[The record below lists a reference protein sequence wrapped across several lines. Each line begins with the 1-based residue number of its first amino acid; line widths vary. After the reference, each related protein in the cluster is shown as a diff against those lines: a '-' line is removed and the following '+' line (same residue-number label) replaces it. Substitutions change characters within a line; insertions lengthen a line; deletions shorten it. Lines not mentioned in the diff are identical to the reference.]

1 MLTYCEYLLVIFLL
15 ILKYI
20 IVKLLK
26 SIISITFFILK
37 KIWAKKKNTFKRQ
50 SILSTSPISQGV
62 WAHLFNILKLSF
74 PKLSSFILDW
84 CACLFFL
91 DIGTNDHASIFTVY
105 SYAIF
110 KFGSKEMTCYS
121 EKLFQITKIIKC
133 VFYRRQIIFSCKK
146 PSHFI
151 LLKHGVGVVLM
162 SLSKV
167 DLQTNKVTLD
177 FSNKNG
183 IQYM

>member
-26 SIISITFFILK
+26 KYYFYHIFYFK
-37 KIWAKKKNTFKRQ
+37 KIWAKKKTNTFKRQ

-74 PKLSSFILDW
+74 PKLFSFILDW

-133 VFYRRQIIFSCKK
+133 VLYRRQIIFCKKK

-151 LLKHGVGVVLM
+151 LLKHGVGVV
-162 SLSKV
+162 
-167 DLQTNKVTLD
+167 
-177 FSNKNG
+177 
-183 IQYM
+183 

>member
-26 SIISITFFILK
+26 KYYFYHIFYFK
-37 KIWAKKKNTFKRQ
+37 KIWAKKKTNTFKRQ

-74 PKLSSFILDW
+74 PKLFSFILDW

-133 VFYRRQIIFSCKK
+133 VLYRRQIIFSCKKK

-151 LLKHGVGVVLM
+151 LLKHGVGVV
-162 SLSKV
+162 
-167 DLQTNKVTLD
+167 
-177 FSNKNG
+177 
-183 IQYM
+183 

>member
-26 SIISITFFILK
+26 KYYFYHIFYFK
-37 KIWAKKKNTFKRQ
+37 KILSQKKNIKRQ

-74 PKLSSFILDW
+74 PKLFSFILDW

-133 VFYRRQIIFSCKK
+133 VLYRRQIIFCKK
-146 PSHFI
+146 KNQSFYSFKTWGWCRLTEFI
-151 LLKHGVGVVLM
+151 
-162 SLSKV
+162 
-167 DLQTNKVTLD
+167 
-177 FSNKNG
+177 
-183 IQYM
+183 

>member
-26 SIISITFFILK
+26 KYYFYHIFYFK
-37 KIWAKKKNTFKRQ
+37 NIWAKKKQTLLSVKAFFQLRPFHKGFEPTY
-50 SILSTSPISQGV
+50 SIF
-62 WAHLFNILKLSF
+62 WNCH
-74 PKLSSFILDW
+74 SSFILDW

-133 VFYRRQIIFSCKK
+133 VLYRRQIIFCKK
-146 PSHFI
+146 KNPVI
-151 LLKHGVGVVLM
+151 L
-162 SLSKV
+162 
-167 DLQTNKVTLD
+167 
-177 FSNKNG
+177 FF
-183 IQYM
+183 

>member
-1 MLTYCEYLLVIFLL
+1 MWILISDIFVN
-15 ILKYI
+15 LKVHYS
-20 IVKLLK
+20 KA
-26 SIISITFFILK
+26 LK
-37 KIWAKKKNTFKRQ
+37 KVLFLSHFLFLKKFEPKKKKNTFKRQ

-74 PKLSSFILDW
+74 PKLFSFILDW

-91 DIGTNDHASIFTVY
+91 DIGTYDHASIFTVY
-105 SYAIF
+105 SYAFF

-133 VFYRRQIIFSCKK
+133 VLYRRQIIFSCKKK

-151 LLKHGVGVVLM
+151 LLKHGVGVV
-162 SLSKV
+162 
-167 DLQTNKVTLD
+167 
-177 FSNKNG
+177 
-183 IQYM
+183 

>member
-1 MLTYCEYLLVIFLL
+1 MHILLRLSVNVLWILISDIFVN
-15 ILKYI
+15 LKVHYS
-20 IVKLLK
+20 KA
-26 SIISITFFILK
+26 LK
-37 KIWAKKKNTFKRQ
+37 KYYFYHIFYFKKNLSQKKNTFKRQ

-110 KFGSKEMTCYS
+110 KFG

-133 VFYRRQIIFSCKK
+133 VLYRRQIIFSCKK
-146 PSHFI
+146 PPVI
-151 LLKHGVGVVLM
+151 L
-162 SLSKV
+162 
-167 DLQTNKVTLD
+167 
-177 FSNKNG
+177 FF
-183 IQYM
+183 

>member
-1 MLTYCEYLLVIFLL
+1 MWILISDIFVN
-15 ILKYI
+15 LKVHYS
-20 IVKLLK
+20 KA
-26 SIISITFFILK
+26 LK
-37 KIWAKKKNTFKRQ
+37 KVLFLSHFLFLKKFEPKKKNTFKRQ

-74 PKLSSFILDW
+74 PKLFSFILDW

-133 VFYRRQIIFSCKK
+133 VLYRRQIIFCKK
-146 PSHFI
+146 KNQSFYSFKTWGWCRLTEFI
-151 LLKHGVGVVLM
+151 
-162 SLSKV
+162 
-167 DLQTNKVTLD
+167 
-177 FSNKNG
+177 
-183 IQYM
+183 